1 MTKKSKSEEKYMT
14 FEDYQHEAVKFRTA
28 TETKGKGR

>member
-14 FEDYQHEAVKFRTA
+14 FEDYQNKAAR
-28 TETKGKGR
+28 GKIHGNGDER